1 MRINTIGSQ
10 IVIEYKGII
19 YRFDKTV
26 KNSKLSNCI
35 KIISN
40 E

>member
-10 IVIEYKGII
+10 IVIEYKGLI

-26 KNSKLSNCI
+26 KTSKLSNCI
-35 KIISN
+35 KLIKD
-40 E
+40 